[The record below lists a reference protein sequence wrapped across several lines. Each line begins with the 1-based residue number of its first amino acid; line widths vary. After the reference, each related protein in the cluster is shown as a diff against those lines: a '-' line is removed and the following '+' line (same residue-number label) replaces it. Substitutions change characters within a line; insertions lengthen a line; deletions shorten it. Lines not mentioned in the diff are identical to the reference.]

1 MVGLGP
7 EGGHLSPWGSIL
19 SKGEVKGSIES
30 SDFHRGLWFS
40 KSLLPFYHLIFEGSS
55 IVFSSYEFEN
65 WDPRGATWLRPHW
78 SAVKL
83 GPEPLSLMPHL
94 CQGLHHPCGRKRP
107 GTFPGSTERLV
118 LVLDTPLS
126 RVRLFVTPWITACQV
141 PLSVGFSRQESWSGL
156 SFPSPGDLLDPG
168 IKPGSPAL
176 QTERA
181 HPEKGPPLPF

>member
-1 MVGLGP
+1 MGLGP
-7 EGGHLSPWGSIL
+7 EGGHLSPWGSIP

-65 WDPRGATWLRPHW
+65 WDPRDATWLRPHW

-168 IKPGSPAL
+168 IKPGSHAL